1 MLFLMKVFT
10 LAYKLQRYA
19 EAMTMRPDVSYTPCA
34 TYLRVNTSDI
44 IRFAQFEE
52 GNLLSETFD
61 NA

>member
-10 LAYKLQRYA
+10 LAYKLQPYA
-19 EAMTMRPDVSYTPCA
+19 EAMTMRPDVSYIPCA
-34 TYLRVNTSDI
+34 EHLRVKTSNI